1 MIKKSFF
8 LIFILIYC
16 GNSDYPETIT
26 DIQITNDALNSRS
39 LNSSIDTT
47 TTTLFNQFPVSS
59 IVKLSPISDNTTST
73 TYPVPIYP
81 IDEDD
86 SPNLYTPTTTV
97 PQTTTTTTT
106 TTTVPQTTTT
116 TTTTTTVPQTTT
128 TTTTTTTVP
137 QTTTTTTTTTTVP
150 QTTTTTTTT
159 TTVPQTTTT
168 TTTTTTVPQTTTTT
182 TTTTTVPQTTT
193 TISVTVANNG
203 QGVNKYFLNGTQDV
217 TLNVTTGNKYR
228 FDLSDSSNS
237 GHPLRFS
244 ATQNGS
250 EYSSNVMTS
259 GTAGTTGAYIEIE
272 ITSDTPT
279 KLYIYCENHFGMGGN
294 TVILNP

>member
-1 MIKKSFF
+1 MLKKSFLLF
-8 LIFILIYC
+8 FIFIYC
-16 GNSDYPETIT
+16 GNSDNLETISNT
-26 DIQITNDALNSRS
+26 QITNDVTNSVS
-39 LNSSIDTT
+39 SNSSIDTT

-59 IVKLSPISDNTTST
+59 IVKLSPTGDNTTT
-73 TYPVPIYP
+73 TAPPPI
-81 IDEDD
+81 IGE
-86 SPNLYTPTTTV
+86 
-97 PQTTTTTTT
+97 
-106 TTTVPQTTTT
+106 
-116 TTTTTTVPQTTT
+116 
-128 TTTTTTTVP
+128 
-137 QTTTTTTTTTTVP
+137 
-150 QTTTTTTTT
+150 
-159 TTVPQTTTT
+159 
-168 TTTTTTVPQTTTTT
+168 TTT

-193 TISVTVANNG
+193 TIVVTVANNG
-203 QGVNKYFLNGTQDV
+203 QGFNKYFLNGAQDS

-272 ITSDTPT
+272 ITADTPT
-279 KLYIYCENHFGMGGN
+279 QLYIYCENHFGMGGN

>member
-1 MIKKSFF
+1 MLKKSFLLF
-8 LIFILIYC
+8 FIFIYC
-16 GNSDYPETIT
+16 GNSDNLETISNT
-26 DIQITNDALNSRS
+26 QITNDVTNSVS
-39 LNSSIDTT
+39 SNSSIDTT

-59 IVKLSPISDNTTST
+59 IVKLSPTGDNTTT
-73 TYPVPIYP
+73 TAPPPI
-81 IDEDD
+81 IGE
-86 SPNLYTPTTTV
+86 
-97 PQTTTTTTT
+97 
-106 TTTVPQTTTT
+106 
-116 TTTTTTVPQTTT
+116 
-128 TTTTTTTVP
+128 
-137 QTTTTTTTTTTVP
+137 
-150 QTTTTTTTT
+150 
-159 TTVPQTTTT
+159 
-168 TTTTTTVPQTTTTT
+168 TTT

-193 TISVTVANNG
+193 TIVVTVANNG
-203 QGVNKYFLNGTQDV
+203 QGFNKYFLNGAQDS

-250 EYSSNVMTS
+250 EFSSNVMTS

-279 KLYIYCENHFGMGGN
+279 QLYIYCENHFGLGGN

>member
-1 MIKKSFF
+1 MS
-8 LIFILIYC
+8 
-16 GNSDYPETIT
+16 S
-26 DIQITNDALNSRS
+26 
-39 LNSSIDTT
+39 NSSIDTT

-59 IVKLSPISDNTTST
+59 IVKLSPTGDNTTT
-73 TYPVPIYP
+73 TAPPPI
-81 IDEDD
+81 IGE
-86 SPNLYTPTTTV
+86 
-97 PQTTTTTTT
+97 
-106 TTTVPQTTTT
+106 
-116 TTTTTTVPQTTT
+116 
-128 TTTTTTTVP
+128 
-137 QTTTTTTTTTTVP
+137 
-150 QTTTTTTTT
+150 
-159 TTVPQTTTT
+159 
-168 TTTTTTVPQTTTTT
+168 TTT

-193 TISVTVANNG
+193 TIVVTVANNG
-203 QGVNKYFLNGTQDV
+203 QGFNKYFLNGAQDS

-250 EYSSNVMTS
+250 EFSSNVMTS

-279 KLYIYCENHFGMGGN
+279 QLYIYCENHFGMGGN

>member
-1 MIKKSFF
+1 MLKKSFLLF
-8 LIFILIYC
+8 FIFIYC
-16 GNSDYPETIT
+16 GNSDNLETISNT
-26 DIQITNDALNSRS
+26 QITNDVTNSVS
-39 LNSSIDTT
+39 SNSSIDTT

-59 IVKLSPISDNTTST
+59 IVKLSPTGDNTTT
-73 TYPVPIYP
+73 TAPPPI
-81 IDEDD
+81 IGE
-86 SPNLYTPTTTV
+86 
-97 PQTTTTTTT
+97 TTTTTTT

-116 TTTTTTVPQTTT
+116 T
-128 TTTTTTTVP
+128 
-137 QTTTTTTTTTTVP
+137 
-150 QTTTTTTTT
+150 
-159 TTVPQTTTT
+159 
-168 TTTTTTVPQTTTTT
+168 
-182 TTTTTVPQTTT
+182 VPQTTT
-193 TISVTVANNG
+193 TIVVTVANNG
-203 QGVNKYFLNGTQDV
+203 QGFNEYFLNGAQDS

-279 KLYIYCENHFGMGGN
+279 QLYIYCENHFGMGGN